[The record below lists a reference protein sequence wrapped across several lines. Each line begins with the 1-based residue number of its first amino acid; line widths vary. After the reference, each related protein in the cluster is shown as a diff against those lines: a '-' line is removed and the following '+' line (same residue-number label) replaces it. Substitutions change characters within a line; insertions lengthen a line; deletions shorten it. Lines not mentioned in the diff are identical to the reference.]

1 MLTPLPIDPR
11 LPELVQRLKG
21 APGLVL
27 QAEPGAGKTTRV
39 PWALL
44 EAGVAGDREVV
55 VLQPRRLAARLAARR
70 VAEERGEKLGERIG
84 YQVRFE
90 EVAGP
95 KTRLRFVTEGVLTR
109 RLLADPV
116 LAKVGVVVLDEFH
129 ERHLDGDLCLALL
142 RRLQRGRRPDLKVAV
157 MSATLDPAPV
167 ARFLGDV
174 PTFDVE
180 GRRFEVAIEHQGL
193 PDTRPLETQV
203 ASAVKRLVDEG
214 LDGDVLVFLPGAAEI
229 RKAREACEGIAQRAD
244 LLVVPLHGDLPPNE
258 QDRAVSPSDRR
269 KVILSTNVAETS
281 VTIEGVVAV
290 VDSGLA
296 RIAGHS
302 AWSGLPTLKVGR
314 VSKASTVQRAGRA
327 GRVRA
332 GRCLRLYTKHDL
344 ETRQDYEAPEI
355 HRLDL
360 AETALALH
368 GSGVTDLA
376 GFGWFEEPPP
386 AALQAA
392 ETLLEKLGAVQP
404 GGSLTELGKR
414 MLQFPVHPRQARVL
428 LEAEARGRGSDG
440 CVVAALLG
448 EREIRLEA
456 RGAAFGQFARKA
468 RVSGPSDVL
477 ESLEIFREAQRKELS
492 PSALRSLE
500 LDIGAVQAVDRVQK
514 SLARSLRGGGGAS
527 TRSAVR
533 DPDQPLLMALLAGYP
548 DRVAKRRATEGE
560 RASELV
566 ICSGGGMAKL
576 SETSVVRDAPFLVA
590 LDAEERTTG
599 ARSGTVVRVASRVEP
614 EWLIDL
620 FADRVKEVSEVA
632 WNAEAERVDGFS
644 RLVYED
650 LVVDESRMAQLDGE
664 KVARLLYEQAMSKG
678 ARYFAE
684 EGAVDNLLARVK
696 VVAEAAPKEGISLL
710 GEEDVQAAF
719 LEMCQGR
726 RSFKDLREAS
736 LVETLLSRLPGSA
749 RAALDRLAP
758 SHVKLPGGRALPV
771 HYEKSQPPWA
781 ESRLQDFFG
790 MAVGPAIAN
799 GRVPVVLHLLAP
811 NKRPVQVTTDLA
823 GFWERH
829 YPTLRRE
836 LCRKYPKH
844 SWPEDPRSAAP
855 PPPGKLR

>member
-11 LPELVQRLKG
+11 LPEIVERLKG

-44 EAGVAGDREVV
+44 EAGLAGDREVV

-70 VAEERGEKLGERIG
+70 VAEERGERLGERVG

-90 EVAGP
+90 EIAGP
-95 KTRLRFVTEGVLTR
+95 KTRLRFLTEGVLTR
-109 RLLADPV
+109 RLLADPE
-116 LAKVGVVVLDEFH
+116 LSKVGVVVLDEFH

-142 RRLQRGRRPDLKVAV
+142 RRLQQGRRRDLKIAV
-157 MSATLDPAPV
+157 MSATLDPEPV
-167 ARFLGDV
+167 VRFLGGV
-174 PTFDVE
+174 PSFDVE
-180 GRRFEVAIEHQGL
+180 GRRFEVALEHLSL

-203 ASAVKRLVDEG
+203 ASAVKRVVDEG

-229 RKAREACEGIAQRAD
+229 RKAREACEGLAQRAN
-244 LLVVPLHGDLPPNE
+244 LLLVPLHGDLPPNE
-258 QDRAVSPSDRR
+258 QDRAVSKADRR
-269 KVILSTNVAETS
+269 KIILSTNVAETS

-314 VSKASTVQRAGRA
+314 VSKASAIQRAGRA

-332 GRCLRLYTKHDL
+332 GRCLRLYTRHDYD
-344 ETRQDYEAPEI
+344 TRQEFEAPEI

-368 GSGVTDLA
+368 GSGVGDLS
-376 GFGWFEEPPP
+376 GFGWFEDPPP
-386 AALQAA
+386 AAIQAA
-392 ETLLEKLGAVQP
+392 ETLLSKIGAVQP
-404 GGSLTELGKR
+404 GGKLTDLGRR

-468 RVSGPSDVL
+468 KVSGPSDVL
-477 ESLEIFREAQRKELS
+477 ESLEIFREAQRKELA
-492 PSALRSLE
+492 PSVLRSLE

-514 SLARSLRGGGGAS
+514 SLARSLRGSGAKP
-527 TRSAVR
+527 
-533 DPDQPLLMALLAGYP
+533 DPDPDRPLLMALLAGYP
-548 DRVAKRRATEGE
+548 DRVAKRRAQEGE
-560 RASELV
+560 RASDLV
-566 ICSGGGMAKL
+566 LCGGSMAKL

-599 ARSGTVVRVASRVEP
+599 ARSGTVVRVASRIEP

-620 FADRVKEVSEVA
+620 FADRVKEVSEVT

-650 LVVDESRMAQLDGE
+650 LVIDESRMTQLDGE
-664 KVARLLYEQAMSKG
+664 KVAKLLYEQALSKG
-678 ARYFAE
+678 ARFFAE

-696 VVAEAAPKEGISLL
+696 VVAEAAPKEGIPLM
-710 GEEDVQAAF
+710 GEEDVQAA
-719 LEMCQGR
+719 LASMCEGR

-736 LVETLLSRLPGSA
+736 LIEALLSRIPGAA

-758 SHVKLPGGRALPV
+758 SHVKLPGGRALAI

-790 MAVGPAIAN
+790 MAVGPAIAS

>member
-1 MLTPLPIDPR
+1 MLTSLPIDPR
-11 LPELVQRLKG
+11 LPEIVERLRG
-21 APGLVL
+21 ATGLVL

-44 EAGVAGDREVV
+44 EAGLAGDREVV

-70 VAEERGEKLGERIG
+70 VAEERGERLGEKVG

-90 EVAGP
+90 EIAGP
-95 KTRLRFVTEGVLTR
+95 RTRLRFVTEGVLTR
-109 RLLADPV
+109 RLLADPA
-116 LAKVGVVVLDEFH
+116 LPGVGVVVLDEFH

-142 RRLQRGRRPDLKVAV
+142 RRLQQGRRPDLKIAV
-157 MSATLDPAPV
+157 MSATLDPGPV
-167 ARFLGDV
+167 ARFLGGV

-180 GRRFEVAIEHQGL
+180 GRRFEVALEHLPL
-193 PDTRPLETQV
+193 PDTRPLEAQV

-229 RKAREACEGIAQRAD
+229 RKAREACEGLARRAD
-244 LLVVPLHGDLPPNE
+244 LLVVPLHGDLPPHE
-258 QDRAVSPSDRR
+258 QDRAVGPADRR

-314 VSKASTVQRAGRA
+314 VSKASAVQRAGRA

-332 GRCLRLYTKHDL
+332 GRCLRLYTRHDF

-355 HRLDL
+355 RRLDL

-368 GSGVTDLA
+368 GSGVADLA

-386 AALQAA
+386 AAIAAA
-392 ETLLEKLGAVQP
+392 EALLAKLGAVGP
-404 GGSLTELGKR
+404 GGALTELGRR
-414 MLQFPVHPRQARVL
+414 MLRFPVHPRQARVL
-428 LEAEARGRGSDG
+428 LEAEARGRGSEG

-477 ESLEIFREAQRKELS
+477 ESLEIFREAQRKELA

-500 LDIGAVQAVDRVQK
+500 LDVGAVQAVDRVQR
-514 SLARSLRGGGGAS
+514 SLARSLRGAAGG
-527 TRSAVR
+527 RPQP
-533 DPDQPLLMALLAGYP
+533 DPDPDRPLLMALLAGYP
-548 DRVAKRRATEGE
+548 DRVARRRAAEGE
-560 RASELV
+560 RASELLL
-566 ICSGGGMAKL
+566 CGGGMARL

-599 ARSGTVVRVASRVEP
+599 ARSGTVVRVASRIEP

-620 FADRVKEVSEVA
+620 FADRVKEVSEVT

-650 LVVDESRMAQLDGE
+650 LVIDESRMAQLDGE
-664 KVARLLYEQAMSKG
+664 QVARLLYEQATSKG
-678 ARYFAE
+678 ARAFAE

-696 VVAEAAPKEGISLL
+696 VVAEAAPKEGVPLL
-710 GEEDVQAAF
+710 GEEDVQAA
-719 LEMCQGR
+719 LAELCQGR

-736 LVETLLSRLPGSA
+736 LVEALLSRLPGST

-758 SHVKLPGGRALPV
+758 GHVKLPGGRALPI
-771 HYEKSQPPWA
+771 HYERSQPPWA

-790 MAVGPAIAN
+790 MAAGPAIAN

-829 YPTLRRE
+829 YPALRRE

-844 SWPEDPRSAAP
+844 SWPEDPRTAAP

>member
-11 LPELVQRLKG
+11 LPELVQRLKS
-21 APGLVL
+21 AQGLVL

-44 EAGVAGDREVV
+44 EAGLAGDREVV

-70 VAEERGEKLGERIG
+70 VAEERGERLGERIG

-90 EVAGP
+90 EIAGP

-109 RLLADPV
+109 RLLSDPE

-142 RRLQRGRRPDLKVAV
+142 RRLQQGRRPDLKVAV

-167 ARFLGDV
+167 AKYLGGV

-180 GRRFEVAIEHQGL
+180 GRRFEVAIEHLPL

-229 RKAREACEGIAQRAD
+229 RKAREACEGVAQRAG
-244 LLVVPLHGDLPPNE
+244 LLLVPLHGDLPPNE
-258 QDRAVSPSDRR
+258 QDRAVAKADRR

-314 VSKASTVQRAGRA
+314 VSKASAIQRAGRA

-332 GRCLRLYTKHDL
+332 GRCLRLYTKHDF
-344 ETRQDYEAPEI
+344 ETRQDYEGPEI

-368 GSGVTDLA
+368 GSGVTDLSR
-376 GFGWFEEPPP
+376 FGWFDEPPP

-392 ETLLEKLGAVQP
+392 EDLLGRLGALQP
-404 GGSLTELGKR
+404 GGALTELGRR

-428 LEAEARGRGSDG
+428 LEAEARGRGPDG

-500 LDIGAVQAVDRVQK
+500 LDIGAVQAVDRVQR
-514 SLARSLRGGGGAS
+514 SLARSLRGGGAGPKPES
-527 TRSAVR
+527 
-533 DPDQPLLMALLAGYP
+533 DPDRPLLMALLAGYP
-548 DRVAKRRATEGE
+548 DRVAKRRAQEGE

-566 ICSGGGMAKL
+566 ICAGGGMARL
-576 SETSVVRDAPFLVA
+576 AETSVVRDAPFLVA

-599 ARSGTVVRVASRVEP
+599 ARSGTVVRVASRIEP
-614 EWLIDL
+614 DWLIDL
-620 FADRVKEVSEVA
+620 FADRVKDVSEVI

-650 LVVDESRMAQLDGE
+650 LVIDESRMARLDGE
-664 KVARLLYEQAMSKG
+664 KVAKLLYEQAMAKG
-678 ARYFAE
+678 ARFFAE
-684 EGAVDNLLARVK
+684 EGAVDDLLARVK
-696 VVAEAAPKEGISLL
+696 VVAEAAPKEGIPSM

-736 LVETLLSRLPGSA
+736 LVETLLARLPGSA

-758 SHVKLPGGRALPV
+758 GHVKLPGGRGLAI

-790 MAVGPAIAN
+790 MAVGPAIAG

-829 YPTLRRE
+829 YPALRRE

-844 SWPEDPRSAAP
+844 SWPEDPRTAAP